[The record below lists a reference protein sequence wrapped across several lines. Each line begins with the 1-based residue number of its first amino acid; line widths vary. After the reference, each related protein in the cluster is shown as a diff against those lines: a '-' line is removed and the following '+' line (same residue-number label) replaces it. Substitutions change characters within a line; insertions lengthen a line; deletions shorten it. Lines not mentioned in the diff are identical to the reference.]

1 MKSHDVTGII
11 LAAIIAG
18 VGSAVAEETPPVS
31 SASSANELAQII
43 VQIGGR
49 FCEYLLHDV
58 EAALR
63 RFQSVRHVKFLND
76 HGTVLVQYDAEG
88 VPPVQLAASVEAAVS
103 AGIGCRAWVDRGGPR
118 TEGS

>member
-1 MKSHDVTGII
+1 MKAHHVTGIV
-11 LAAIIAG
+11 LAVIIAG
-18 VGSAVAEETPPVS
+18 AGSALADETLPVS
-31 SASSANELAQII
+31 STSNANELAQVI

-49 FCEYLLHDV
+49 FCEYIPHDV
-58 EAALR
+58 ESALR

-103 AGIGCRAWVDRGGPR
+103 AGIGCRAWVDRGAQR